1 MSHITKCEL
10 KMTNLAA
17 IRAALEDLKLTYEE
31 AAQGQQVVVRGYRG
45 DTLKA
50 AFKIDMGRY
59 DIGVIANENGTYD
72 ITADWWGVETT
83 KGVSEEEFKN
93 QLSQRYQYHNVKQ
106 ACEEKGYALEEEVE
120 ENGEIRLMMRK
131 WSAE

>member
-1 MSHITKCEL
+1 MSHFTKCEL

-17 IRAALEDLKLTYEE
+17 IRAALEDLKLNYEE

-83 KGVSEEEFKN
+83 RASPRKSSRTSSRSATSTTTSSRPAGLRARGGGRGERRDTPRDAK
-93 QLSQRYQYHNVKQ
+93 
-106 ACEEKGYALEEEVE
+106 VE
-120 ENGEIRLMMRK
+120 R
-131 WSAE
+131 

>member
-1 MSHITKCEL
+1 MSHFTKCEL

-59 DIGVIANENGTYD
+59 DIGVVKNEDGTYGLQ
-72 ITADWWGVETT
+72 ADWWGIETT
-83 KGVSEEEFKN
+83 VGKTEQEVVDEINREYA
-93 QLSQRYQYHNVKQ
+93 YQTVVV
-106 ACEEKGYALEEEVE
+106 ACEAQGYRIEEQNVAEDGTIKLSVS
-120 ENGEIRLMMRK
+120 K
-131 WSAE
+131 WG